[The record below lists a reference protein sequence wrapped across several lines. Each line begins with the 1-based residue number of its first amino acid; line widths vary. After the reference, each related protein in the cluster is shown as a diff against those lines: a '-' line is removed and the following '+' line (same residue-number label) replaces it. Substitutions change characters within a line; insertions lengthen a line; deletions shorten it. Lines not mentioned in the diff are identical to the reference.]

1 MSYKYNVDDNT
12 ATDENGNTYP
22 LNKVITIDNNKYYFK
37 KYTKKN
43 GVINIY
49 RSKIQNTNM
58 NKINKTAIIERV
70 RKINKNQLNELD
82 EILKRLNL

>member
-49 RSKIQNTNM
+49 RSKIQNI
-58 NKINKTAIIERV
+58 K
-70 RKINKNQLNELD
+70 
-82 EILKRLNL
+82 